1 MLSRQTTYFWYL
13 YILFFTFSMPDSKQT
28 HTSYP
33 YSDIKERLGV
43 NQNNVPK
50 IYKMLDRI
58 LIELK
63 QINRTIAKYFSPKLI
78 LLYV

>member
-1 MLSRQTTYFWYL
+1 
-13 YILFFTFSMPDSKQT
+13 MPDSKQT

-63 QINRTIAKYFSPKLI
+63 QLFIMIALLNNFVPKLI
-78 LLYV
+78 LSYVL